1 MTFFNPKEEVL
12 DIKLTQYGRHLLSK
26 GKMKPVYY
34 AFFDEGVLYDAASAG
49 TTETKNSAETRI
61 QDETVTMKTQHCFTG
76 RDEFLFDGIGTEGL
90 DEDEDRAEI
99 AVYERL
105 HALTDPLG
113 TTELGSTK
121 MPFFT
126 MTMLDGEIDDIK
138 TTQTGSTRTT
148 NIPAG
153 GDTYYSQQTLRI
165 PQIEID
171 VKYNIAVVDPN
182 DLDISFEMDSNLS
195 PAAQTGEGPTAFLT
209 YGDGLSVAIGTDDLM
224 ILLEEGN
231 TICGKENFEIEVFE
245 MTGVTGALGEEVL
258 NPMLFQKKIEMVQ
271 NNLLL
276 DEDEARKLAG
286 LKKGEEIELTPSYVE
301 YFMDIQ
307 VDNEINNATVCEAIS
322 KIKNEGGT
330 IYSPCGIDIDCPDL
344 EDVISSDIYASD
356 ADQEDCP

>member
-49 TTETKNSAETRI
+49 ITETKNSAETRI
-61 QDETVTMKTQHCFTG
+61 QDETTTMKTQHCFTG
-76 RDEFLFDGIGTEGL
+76 RDEFLFDGIGDDGL
-90 DEDEDRAEI
+90 IEDENRAEL

-105 HALTDPLG
+105 HTLTDPLG

-126 MTMLDGEIDDIK
+126 MTMLDGEIDNTK
-138 TTQTGSTRTT
+138 TTQTGSTRTSNVPVGT
-148 NIPAG
+148 
-153 GDTYYSQQTLRI
+153 DTFYSQQELRI

-171 VKYNIAVVDPN
+171 VKYNIAVVDPSN
-182 DLDISFEMDSNLS
+182 LDISFDLDPILS
-195 PAAQTGEGPTAFLT
+195 STRA
-209 YGDGLSVAIGTDDLM
+209 YGDGLAVAIGTDDIM

-231 TICGKENFEIEVFE
+231 TACEKENFDIEVFE
-245 MTGVTGALGEEVL
+245 MTGLTGALGEEVMI
-258 NPMLFQKKIEMVQ
+258 PKLFQKKVEMVQ

-276 DEDEARKLAG
+276 DLDEARLLAG
-286 LKKGEEIELTPSYVE
+286 RKKGEAMEIDSSCVE
-301 YFMDIQ
+301 YFMDIK
-307 VDNEINNATVCEAIS
+307 VDNEINNASVCAAIS

-344 EDVISSDIYASD
+344 EGVISSDIYASD

>member
-49 TTETKNSAETRI
+49 ITETKSSAETRI
-61 QDETVTMKTQHCFTG
+61 QDETTTMKTQHCFTG
-76 RDEFLFDGIGTEGL
+76 RDEFLFNSVGEEGLL
-90 DEDEDRAEI
+90 DEDEDRAEVAI
-99 AVYERL
+99 YERL
-105 HALTDPLG
+105 HTLTDPLG

-126 MTMLDGEIDDIK
+126 MTMLDGEIDSVK
-138 TTQTGSTRTT
+138 TTETGSIRTT

-153 GDTYYSQQTLRI
+153 AETFYSQQELRI

-182 DLDISFEMDSNLS
+182 NLDISFERDLVLSSNR
-195 PAAQTGEGPTAFLT
+195 T
-209 YGDGLSVAIGTDDLM
+209 YGDGLAVAIGTDDIM

-231 TICGKENFEIEVFE
+231 TICEKENFDIEVFE
-245 MTGVTGALGEEVL
+245 MTGLTGALGEEVMI
-258 NPMLFQKKIEMVQ
+258 PKLFQKKVEMVQ

-276 DEDEARKLAG
+276 DLDEARMLAG
-286 LKKGEEIELTPSYVE
+286 HKKGEVVELDSSCVE
-301 YFMDIQ
+301 YFMDIK
-307 VDNEINNATVCEAIS
+307 VDNEINKASVCAAIS

-330 IYSPCGIDIDCPDL
+330 IYSPCGVDVDCPDL
-344 EDVISSDIYASD
+344 EGVISSDIYASD

>member
-49 TTETKNSAETRI
+49 ITETKNSAETRI
-61 QDETVTMKTQHCFTG
+61 QDETTTMKTQHCFTG
-76 RDEFLFDGIGTEGL
+76 RDEFLFDGIGDDGL
-90 DEDEDRAEI
+90 EEDENRAEI
-99 AVYERL
+99 GIYERL
-105 HALTDPLG
+105 HTLTDPLG

-126 MTMLDGEIDDIK
+126 MTMLDGEIDSTK
-138 TTQTGSTRTT
+138 TTQTGSTRTSNVPVGT
-148 NIPAG
+148 
-153 GDTYYSQQTLRI
+153 DTYYSQQELRI

-171 VKYNIAVVDPN
+171 VKYSIAVIDPAN
-182 DLDISFEMDSNLS
+182 PDISFEIDPVVS
-195 PAAQTGEGPTAFLT
+195 PTTT
-209 YGDGLSVAIGTDDLM
+209 YGDGLGVVVGTDDIM

-231 TICGKENFEIEVFE
+231 TICGKENFEIEVFD
-245 MTGVTGALGEEVL
+245 MTGLTGALGEEVII
-258 NPMLFQKKIEMVQ
+258 PMLFQKKIEMVQ

-286 LKKGEEIELTPSYVE
+286 LKKGEVMELNSSCVE
-301 YFMDIQ
+301 YFMDVQ
-307 VDNEINNATVCEAIS
+307 VDNEINNATVCAAIS

-330 IYSPCGIDIDCPDL
+330 IYSPCGVDIDCPDL
-344 EDVISSDIYASD
+344 EGVISSDIYASD

>member
-49 TTETKNSAETRI
+49 ITETKNSAEARI

-76 RDEFLFDGIGTEGL
+76 RDEFLFDGIGDEGL
-90 DEDEDRAEI
+90 DEDENRAELAI
-99 AVYERL
+99 YERL

-121 MPFFT
+121 MPFFA
-126 MTMLDGEIDDIK
+126 MTMLNGEIDDIK
-138 TTQTGSTRTT
+138 TMQTGSTRKE

-153 GDTYYSQQTLRI
+153 GDTYYSQQALRI

-171 VKYNIAVVDPN
+171 VKYNIAVIDPASPN
-182 DLDISFEMDSNLS
+182 ISFEADPVIS
-195 PAAQTGEGPTAFLT
+195 PNGI
-209 YGDGLSVAIGTDDLM
+209 YGDGLQVAIGTDDIM

-231 TICGKENFEIEVFE
+231 TICGKENFDIEVFE
-245 MTGVTGALGEEVL
+245 MTGVTGALGEEVIT
-258 NPMLFQKKIEMVQ
+258 PMLFQKKVEMVQ

-276 DEDEARKLAG
+276 DEDEAEKIAG
-286 LKKGEEIELTPSYVE
+286 LKNGVPIEFDSSCVE
-301 YFMDIQ
+301 YFMDVK
-307 VDNEINNATVCEAIS
+307 VDSEINIASVCDAIS
-322 KIKNEGGT
+322 KIKSEGGT
-330 IYSPCGIDIDCPDL
+330 IYSPCGGIDIDCPDL
-344 EDVISSDIYASD
+344 ELGSGIGVISADIYASD
-356 ADQEDCP
+356 ADQADC

>member
-49 TTETKNSAETRI
+49 ITETKNSAETRI
-61 QDETVTMKTQHCFTG
+61 QDETITMKTQHCFTG
-76 RDEFLFDGIGTEGL
+76 RDEFLFDGIGDEGL
-90 DEDEDRAEI
+90 DEDENRAELAI
-99 AVYERL
+99 YERL
-105 HALTDPLG
+105 HTLTDPLG

-126 MTMLDGEIDDIK
+126 MTMLDGEIDDIR
-138 TTQTGSTRTT
+138 TTQTGSTRTK

-153 GDTYYSQQTLRI
+153 GGTFYSQQELRI

-171 VKYNIAVVDPN
+171 VKYNIAVIDPTN
-182 DLDISFEMDSNLS
+182 PDISFEIDPVIS
-195 PAAQTGEGPTAFLT
+195 PGGV
-209 YGDGLSVAIGTDDLM
+209 YGDGLGVAVGTDDIM

-231 TICGKENFEIEVFE
+231 TICGKENFDIEVFE
-245 MTGVTGALGEEVL
+245 MTGVTGSLGEEIIT
-258 NPMLFQKKIEMVQ
+258 PMLFQKKVEMVQ

-276 DEDEARKLAG
+276 DEDEAEKIAG
-286 LKKGEEIELTPSYVE
+286 LKNGVPVGINSSCVE
-301 YFMDIQ
+301 YFMDVK
-307 VDNEINNATVCEAIS
+307 VDREINTASVCAAIS

>member
-49 TTETKNSAETRI
+49 ITETKNSAETRI

-76 RDEFLFDGIGTEGL
+76 RDEFLFDGTGDDGL
-90 DEDEDRAEI
+90 GEDENRAELAI
-99 AVYERL
+99 YERL
-105 HALTDPLG
+105 HTLTDPLG

-121 MPFFT
+121 MPFFA

-138 TTQTGSTRTT
+138 TTQTGSTRTA

-153 GDTYYSQQTLRI
+153 GGTYHSQQTLRI

-171 VKYNIAVVDPN
+171 VKYNIAVIDPAN
-182 DLDISFEMDSNLS
+182 PSISFEPDPVIS
-195 PAAQTGEGPTAFLT
+195 PNGI
-209 YGDGLSVAIGTDDLM
+209 YGDGFGVAVGTDDIM

-231 TICGKENFEIEVFE
+231 TICGKENFDIEVFE
-245 MTGVTGALGEEVL
+245 MTGLTGSLGEEIIT
-258 NPMLFQKKIEMVQ
+258 PMLFQKKVEMVQ

-276 DEDEARKLAG
+276 DVDEAENIAG
-286 LKKGEEIELTPSYVE
+286 LKNGVPMEINSSCVE
-301 YFMDIQ
+301 YFMDVQ
-307 VDNEINNATVCEAIS
+307 VDNEINTASVCAAIS
-322 KIKNEGGT
+322 KIKSEGGT
-330 IYSPCGIDIDCPDL
+330 IYSPCGGVDIDCPDL
-344 EDVISSDIYASD
+344 DLGAGAGDIGVISADIYDSD
-356 ADQEDCP
+356 AEQADC

>member
-49 TTETKNSAETRI
+49 ITETKNSAEIRI
-61 QDETVTMKTQHCFTG
+61 QDETTTMKTQHCFTG
-76 RDEFLFDGIGTEGL
+76 RDEFLFDGVGEEAL
-90 DEDEDRAEI
+90 DEDENRTEVGI
-99 AVYERL
+99 YERL
-105 HALTDPLG
+105 HTLTDPLG

-126 MTMLDGEIDDIK
+126 MTMLDGEIDSTK
-138 TTQTGSTRTT
+138 TTQTGSTRTSNVPVGT
-148 NIPAG
+148 
-153 GDTYYSQQTLRI
+153 DTFYSQQELRI

-171 VKYNIAVVDPN
+171 VKYSIAVIDPAN
-182 DLDISFEMDSNLS
+182 PDVSFEIDPTVS
-195 PAAQTGEGPTAFLT
+195 PTVT
-209 YGDGLSVAIGTDDLM
+209 YGDGLGVAVGTDDIM
-224 ILLEEGN
+224 ILLEEGS

-245 MTGVTGALGEEVL
+245 MTGITGVLGEEVIT
-258 NPMLFQKKIEMVQ
+258 PMLFQKKIEMVQ

-276 DEDEARKLAG
+276 DEDEARALAG
-286 LKKGEEIELTPSYVE
+286 LKKGEVMELNSSCVE
-301 YFMDIQ
+301 YFMDVQ
-307 VDNEINNATVCEAIS
+307 VDNEINNATVCASIS

-344 EDVISSDIYASD
+344 EGVISSDIYASD